1 MRRNLRQAQLRISL
15 GQPHPHGLN
24 NAGFEPLPAFLSR
37 LSVRQQKEPLP
48 SRHGDGPY
56 CYLKNRDCSIATGAD
71 SKIVR
76 QEQGESTWDSLN
88 ASEFAPNSANGLI
101 PSLIA
106 WAKPQPPGN
115 VAIDSKNPGFEP
127 CHNSGHGSNAGHS
140 SGVAQGQRSLNRC
153 SGRDFQHEVFA
164 PTATA
169 AFHSQTVAAG
179 MLLQQ
184 RPTRRVLCYATA
196 KLLRDEAESMVPNI
210 DLEQVRKL
218 AGWGLTQ
225 NDRASFVGW
234 SQSLLSLRF

>member
-1 MRRNLRQAQLRISL
+1 MRAPLDESLR
-15 GQPHPHGLN
+15 
-24 NAGFEPLPAFLSR
+24 
-37 LSVRQQKEPLP
+37 
-48 SRHGDGPY
+48 
-56 CYLKNRDCSIATGAD
+56 
-71 SKIVR
+71 
-76 QEQGESTWDSLN
+76 
-88 ASEFAPNSANGLI
+88 
-101 PSLIA
+101 
-106 WAKPQPPGN
+106 
-115 VAIDSKNPGFEP
+115 
-127 CHNSGHGSNAGHS
+127 HGSNAGHS

-184 RPTRRVLCYATA
+184 RPTRRVLSCATA

-210 DLEQVRKL
+210 DPEQVRKL